1 MSGNTLPVDRD
12 IVVTYPPPIEEAVR
26 AIELLLSGD
35 YTLSRRAMAL
45 LLVQH
50 DEEIEGMVRQREGEQ
65 RFAAIA
71 EHIRWAQEHYR
82 EPLSMV
88 LLAHRQRLAQAIA
101 QQVVHY
107 PPTVS
112 SGVAEWVGRV
122 CMQPLTGIP
131 ILVLVLYFGLYQ
143 FVGVFGGG
151 FLVDLLENRLFGEVI
166 NPFVQHW
173 VTTLIPF
180 APIQELLIGEYG
192 IFTLG
197 ITYAVALILP
207 IVGTF
212 FLMFSILEDSGYF
225 PRLAMLIDRLFKKIG
240 LNGRAVIPMV
250 LGFGCDTMATMV
262 TRILETPRERLIAT
276 FLLALAIPCSAQLGV
291 IMALLTSHPGALLIW
306 ATTLIGVF
314 LLIGWLTAKVL
325 PGTPATFH
333 IEIPPMRMP
342 MLSNVLTKTYSRMHW
357 YFREVFPLFIF
368 ASVVIWVG
376 QMIGLF
382 DLALRALTP
391 IVRLM
396 GLPNEAAS
404 AFLFGFFR
412 RDYGAAGLYHLQ
424 EQGVL
429 NGNQLLVTA
438 VTLTLFLPCIAQFL
452 MMKRERGLKTALAI
466 SAIIFPFA
474 IVVGTVMSLILRVLG
489 VQL

>member
-1 MSGNTLPVDRD
+1 MSVNTFRADS
-12 IVVTYPPPIEEAVR
+12 VVTYPAPIEEAVEAIQNLLSAEYTIHRR
-26 AIELLLSGD
+26 AI
-35 YTLSRRAMAL
+35 AL
-45 LLVQH
+45 LLLQH
-50 DEEIEGMVRQREGEQ
+50 DEEIEGMVRRREGEE
-65 RFAAIA
+65 RFALIA
-71 EHIRWAQEHYR
+71 EQIRRAQSHYR
-82 EPLSMV
+82 EPLAMV
-88 LLAHRQRLAQAIA
+88 LLAHRQRVAQSIA
-101 QQVVHY
+101 QEVVHASH
-107 PPTVS
+107 VS
-112 SGVAEWVGRV
+112 SNGFADWLGRV

-131 ILVLVLYFGLYQ
+131 ILIVVLYYGLYQ

-151 FLVDLLENRLFGEVI
+151 TLVDLLENRLFGELI
-166 NPFVQHW
+166 NPFVTRW
-173 VTTLIPF
+173 VKALIPF
-180 APIQELLIGEYG
+180 APIQELLVGEYG

-291 IMALLTSHPGALLIW
+291 IMALLASHPGALMIW
-306 ATTLIGVF
+306 AGTLISVF
-314 LLIGWLTAKVL
+314 LFIGWLTARVL

-333 IEIPPMRMP
+333 IEIPPMRLP
-342 MLSNVLTKTYSRMHW
+342 SLSNVLLKTYARMHW
-357 YFREVFPLFIF
+357 YFREVFPLFIL

-382 DLALRALTP
+382 DLALRALVPVTH
-391 IVRLM
+391 LL
-396 GLPNEAAS
+396 GLPDESAT

-424 EQGVL
+424 ENGVL
-429 NGNQLLVTA
+429 TGRQLLVSA

-452 MMKRERGLKTALAI
+452 MMKKERGTKTALAI

-474 IVVGTVMSLILRVLG
+474 ITVGAVMNLILQILG

>member
-1 MSGNTLPVDRD
+1 MSVNISPTDRTA
-12 IVVTYPPPIEEAVR
+12 VYPPPIEEAVA
-26 AIELLLSGD
+26 AIEHLLTGH
-35 YTLSRRAMAL
+35 YALSRRAIAL
-45 LLVQH
+45 LLLQH
-50 DEEIEGMVRQREGEQ
+50 DEDIEGMVRRQEGEE

-71 EHIRWAQEHYR
+71 QQVQQAQQHFR
-82 EPLSMV
+82 EPLGIVIM
-88 LLAHRQRLAQAIA
+88 AHRQKVARALTQE
-101 QQVVHY
+101 VVHY
-107 PPTVS
+107 PQHAR
-112 SGVAEWVGRV
+112 SGFADWVGQV

-131 ILVLVLYFGLYQ
+131 ILILVLYFGLYQ

-151 FLVDLLENRLFGEVI
+151 TLVDLLENGLFGNYI
-166 NPFVQHW
+166 NPFLTYWVQRL
-173 VTTLIPF
+173 VPF
-180 APIQELLIGEYG
+180 APIQELLVGEYG
-192 IFTLG
+192 VFTLG
-197 ITYAVALILP
+197 VTYAVALILP

-291 IMALLTSHPGALLIW
+291 IMALLAAHPGALLIW
-306 ATTLIGVF
+306 ASTLVGVF
-314 LLIGWLTAKVL
+314 LFIGWLAARVL

-333 IEIPPMRMP
+333 IEIPPMRLP
-342 MLSNVLTKTYSRMHW
+342 ILANVLTKTYARVHW
-357 YFREVFPLFIF
+357 YFREVFPLFLL
-368 ASVVIWVG
+368 ASVVIWIG
-376 QMIGLF
+376 QVTGLF
-382 DLALRALTP
+382 ELLLQALTP
-391 IVRLM
+391 LVRLM
-396 GLPNEAAS
+396 GLPDEAAS

-424 EQGVL
+424 ESSVL
-429 NGNQLLVTA
+429 NGRQLLVSA
-438 VTLTLFLPCIAQFL
+438 VTLTLFLPCVAQFL

-474 IVVGTVMSLILRVLG
+474 ITVGVLMNLILQWTG
-489 VQL
+489 VEL

>member
-1 MSGNTLPVDRD
+1 MSVNTFPVDR
-12 IVVTYPPPIEEAVR
+12 IATYPPPIEEAVH
-26 AIELLLSGD
+26 AIEALLSKD
-35 YTLSRRAMAL
+35 YTLSRRAVAL
-45 LLVQH
+45 LLLQH
-50 DEEIEGMVRQREGEQ
+50 DEEIEGMVRRREGEE

-71 EHIRWAQEHYR
+71 EHIRRAQEHYR

-88 LLAHRQRLAQAIA
+88 ILAHRQRQAQAIA
-101 QQVVHY
+101 QEVMHY
-107 PPTVS
+107 PLKTG
-112 SGVAEWVGRV
+112 SGLAEWIGRV

-131 ILVLVLYFGLYQ
+131 ILLVVLYFGLYQ

-151 FLVDLLENRLFGEVI
+151 TLVDLLENKLFGEVI
-166 NPFVQHW
+166 NPFVTHW
-173 VTTLIPF
+173 VKVIIPF
-180 APIQELLIGEYG
+180 APVQELLIGEYG

-197 ITYAVALILP
+197 VTYAVALILP

-291 IMALLTSHPGALLIW
+291 IMALLASHPGALLIW
-306 ATTLIGVF
+306 ALTLVGVF
-314 LLIGWLTAKVL
+314 LFIGWLTAKVL

-333 IEIPPMRMP
+333 IEIPPMRLP
-342 MLSNVLTKTYSRMHW
+342 ILSNVLTKTYARMHW
-357 YFREVFPLFIF
+357 YFREVFPLFIL
-368 ASVVIWVG
+368 ASVVIWLG
-376 QMIGLF
+376 QITGLF
-382 DLALRALTP
+382 NLALRALTP
-391 IVRLM
+391 VVRLM
-396 GLPNEAAS
+396 GLPDEAAS

-424 EQGVL
+424 EHGVL
-429 NGNQLLVTA
+429 DGRQLLVTA

-452 MMKRERGLKTALAI
+452 MMKKERGLRTALAI

-474 IVVGTVMSLILRVLG
+474 VTVGTVMSLILRFLG

>member
-1 MSGNTLPVDRD
+1 MSVNTFPADR
-12 IVVTYPPPIEEAVR
+12 IATYPPPIEEAVQ
-26 AIELLLSGD
+26 AIESLLSED
-35 YTLSRRAMAL
+35 YTLARRAIAL
-45 LLVQH
+45 LLLQH
-50 DEEIEGMVRQREGEQ
+50 DEEIEGMVRRHEGEE

-71 EHIRWAQEHYR
+71 EHIRRVQQHYS

-88 LLAHRQRLAQAIA
+88 ILAHRQKQAQAIA
-101 QQVVHY
+101 QEVVRY
-107 PPTVS
+107 PLTT
-112 SGVAEWVGRV
+112 GNGFAEWVGRI

-131 ILVLVLYFGLYQ
+131 ILLLVLYYGLYQ

-151 FLVDLLENRLFGEVI
+151 TLVDLLENKLFGEVI
-166 NPFVQHW
+166 NPFVTHW
-173 VTTLIPF
+173 VKALVPF
-180 APIQELLIGEYG
+180 TPIQELLIGEYG

-197 ITYAVALILP
+197 VTYAVALILP

-291 IMALLTSHPGALLIW
+291 IMALLASHPGALLIW
-306 ATTLIGVF
+306 AITLVVVF
-314 LLIGWLTAKVL
+314 LFIGWLTAKVL

-333 IEIPPMRMP
+333 IEIPPMRLP
-342 MLSNVLTKTYSRMHW
+342 ILSNVLTKTYARMHW
-357 YFREVFPLFIF
+357 YFREVFPLFIL
-368 ASVVIWVG
+368 ASVLIWLG
-376 QMIGLF
+376 QMTGLF

-391 IVRLM
+391 VVRLM
-396 GLPNEAAS
+396 GLPDEAAS

-424 EQGVL
+424 EHGVL
-429 NGNQLLVTA
+429 DGRQLLVTA

-452 MMKRERGLKTALAI
+452 MMKKERGLKTALAI

-474 IVVGTVMSLILRVLG
+474 ITVGTVMSLILRLLG

>member
-1 MSGNTLPVDRD
+1 MEALT
-12 IVVTYPPPIEEAVR
+12 TYPPPIEQKISAVETLLKGDYPLSKR
-26 AIELLLSGD
+26 AI
-35 YTLSRRAMAL
+35 AL
-45 LLVQH
+45 LLLQG
-50 DEEIEGMVRQREGEQ
+50 DEEIEEMVRRREGEQ
-65 RFAAIA
+65 AFTLIA
-71 EHIRWAQEHYR
+71 NQIEQASHNPT
-82 EPLSMV
+82 EPV
-88 LLAHRQRLAQAIA
+88 GVIVAAHRQLVAHSIA
-101 QQVVHY
+101 QEFVQR
-107 PPTVS
+107 PAFTRS
-112 SGVAEWVGRV
+112 SFAEWLGKV
-122 CMQPLTGIP
+122 CMHPVTGIP
-131 ILVLVLYFGLYQ
+131 ILLVVLYFGLYQ

-151 FLVDLLENRLFGEVI
+151 TLVDLLENGLFGNYI
-166 NPFVQHW
+166 NPFLTYWVQR
-173 VTTLIPF
+173 VIPF
-180 APIQELLIGEYG
+180 EPLQELFVGEYG

-197 ITYAVALILP
+197 VTYAVALILP

-291 IMALLTSHPGALLIW
+291 IMALLAAHPNALLIW
-306 ATTLIGVF
+306 STTLVAVF
-314 LLIGWLTAKVL
+314 LFIGWLTAKVL

-333 IEIPPMRMP
+333 MEIPPMRLP
-342 MLSNVLTKTYSRMHW
+342 MLSNVLIKTYARMHW
-357 YFREVFPLFIF
+357 YFREVFPLFLI

-376 QMIGLF
+376 QVTGLF

-391 IVRLM
+391 VVRIM
-396 GLPNEAAS
+396 GLPDQTAS

-424 EQGVL
+424 EQGIL
-429 NGNQLLVTA
+429 NGRQLLVTA
-438 VTLTLFLPCIAQFL
+438 TTLTLFLPCVAQFL

-474 IVVGTVMSLILRVLG
+474 IFVGTVMSWILRGLG
-489 VQL
+489 VEL

>member
-1 MSGNTLPVDRD
+1 MATLAL
-12 IVVTYPPPIEEAVR
+12 YPQPIER
-26 AIELLLSGD
+26 AIVEIEAQLSCD
-35 YTLSRRAMAL
+35 YPLGKRAIAL
-45 LLVQH
+45 LLLQG
-50 DEEIEGMVRQREGEQ
+50 DEEIEQIVRQQEGEERLSTIQ
-65 RFAAIA
+65 SRISQLQAHLSEPVGIAI
-71 EHIRWAQEHYR
+71 
-82 EPLSMV
+82 V
-88 LLAHRQRLAQAIA
+88 AHRQQAAYLIAREHTQRPAIA
-101 QQVVHY
+101 R
-107 PPTVS
+107 
-112 SGVAEWVGRV
+112 GGIGEWVGRV
-122 CMQPLTGIP
+122 CMHPVTGIP
-131 ILVLVLYFGLYQ
+131 ILLAVLYFGLYQ

-151 FLVDLLENRLFGEVI
+151 TLVDLLENGLFGNYV
-166 NPFVQHW
+166 NPFLAYWVQRL
-173 VTTLIPF
+173 VPF
-180 APIQELLIGEYG
+180 EPIQQLLVGEYG

-197 ITYAVALILP
+197 VTYAVALILP

-291 IMALLTSHPGALLIW
+291 IMALLAAHPTALLIW
-306 ATTLIGVF
+306 GFTLVGVF
-314 LLIGWLTAKVL
+314 LFIGWLTTKVL

-333 IEIPPMRMP
+333 MEIPPMRLP
-342 MLSNVLTKTYSRMHW
+342 LLSNVLIKTYARMHW
-357 YFREVFPLFIF
+357 YFREVLPLFIL
-368 ASVVIWVG
+368 ASVVIWLG
-376 QMIGLF
+376 QITGLF
-382 DLALRALTP
+382 DLALHALVP
-391 IVRLM
+391 IVQMM
-396 GLPNEAAS
+396 GLPEQTAS

-429 NGNQLLVTA
+429 DGRQLLVTA
-438 VTLTLFLPCIAQFL
+438 TTLTLFLPCIAQFL

-474 IVVGTVMSLILRVLG
+474 IFAGTVMSWVLKWLG
-489 VQL
+489 VNL

>member
-1 MSGNTLPVDRD
+1 MSVNTFPVDK
-12 IVVTYPPPIEEAVR
+12 VATYPPPIEAAVD
-26 AIELLLSGD
+26 AIEALLSEE
-35 YTLSRRAMAL
+35 YTLSRRAVAL
-45 LLVQH
+45 LLLQH
-50 DEEIEGMVRQREGEQ
+50 DEEIEGMVRRREGEE

-71 EHIRWAQEHYR
+71 EHIQKAQEHYH

-88 LLAHRQRLAQAIA
+88 ILAHRQKQAQAIA
-101 QQVVHY
+101 QEVVRY
-107 PPTVS
+107 PLKTS
-112 SGVAEWVGRV
+112 SGLAEWIGRV

-131 ILVLVLYFGLYQ
+131 ILLLVLYYGLYQ

-151 FLVDLLENRLFGEVI
+151 TLVDLLENRLFGEVI
-166 NPFVQHW
+166 NPFITHW
-173 VTTLIPF
+173 VKALIPF
-180 APIQELLIGEYG
+180 TPIQELLIGEYG

-291 IMALLTSHPGALLIW
+291 IMALLASHPGALLIW
-306 ATTLIGVF
+306 ATTLVGVF

-342 MLSNVLTKTYSRMHW
+342 ILSNVLTKTYARMHW
-357 YFREVFPLFIF
+357 YFREVFPLFIL
-368 ASVVIWVG
+368 ASVLIWLG
-376 QMIGLF
+376 QMTGLF
-382 DLALRALTP
+382 DLALRVLTP
-391 IVRLM
+391 VVRLM
-396 GLPNEAAS
+396 GLPDEAAS

-412 RDYGAAGLYHLQ
+412 RDYGAAGLYRLQ
-424 EQGVL
+424 EHGVL
-429 NGNQLLVTA
+429 DGRQLLVTA

-452 MMKRERGLKTALAI
+452 MMKKERGLKTALAI

-474 IVVGTVMSLILRVLG
+474 ITVGTMMSLILRLLG

>member
-1 MSGNTLPVDRD
+1 MSVNTFPVDK
-12 IVVTYPPPIEEAVR
+12 VVTYPPPIEEAVD
-26 AIELLLSGD
+26 AIEALLSKE
-35 YTLSRRAMAL
+35 YTLSRRAVAL
-45 LLVQH
+45 LLLQH
-50 DEEIEGMVRQREGEQ
+50 DEEIEGMVRRREGEE
-65 RFAAIA
+65 RFALIA
-71 EHIRWAQEHYR
+71 EHIRRAQEHYR

-88 LLAHRQRLAQAIA
+88 ILAHRQRVAQAIA
-101 QQVVHY
+101 QEVVHY
-107 PPTVS
+107 PPTTS
-112 SGVAEWVGRV
+112 SGFAEWVGRV

-131 ILVLVLYFGLYQ
+131 ILLLVLYYGLYQ

-151 FLVDLLENRLFGEVI
+151 VLVDLLENRLFGNYI
-166 NPFVQHW
+166 NPFITHW
-173 VTTLIPF
+173 VKTLIPF

-291 IMALLTSHPGALLIW
+291 IMALLASHPGALLIW
-306 ATTLIGVF
+306 AMTLISVF
-314 LLIGWLTAKVL
+314 LLIGWLTARVL

-333 IEIPPMRMP
+333 IEIPPMRLP
-342 MLSNVLTKTYSRMHW
+342 ILSNVLTKTYARMHW
-357 YFREVFPLFIF
+357 YFREVFPLFIL
-368 ASVVIWVG
+368 ASVVIWLG
-376 QMIGLF
+376 QITGLF
-382 DLALRALTP
+382 DIALRALTP
-391 IVRLM
+391 VVRLM
-396 GLPNEAAS
+396 GLPDEAAS

-424 EQGVL
+424 EHGVL
-429 NGNQLLVTA
+429 NGQQLLVTA

-452 MMKRERGLKTALAI
+452 MMKKERGLKTALTI

-474 IVVGTVMSLILRVLG
+474 IAVGTVMSLVLRLLG

>member
-1 MSGNTLPVDRD
+1 MSANISPLDR
-12 IVVTYPPPIEEAVR
+12 IATYPPPIEEAVR
-26 AIELLLSGD
+26 AIEDLLSDG
-35 YTLSRRAMAL
+35 YTLSRRAIAL
-45 LLVQH
+45 LLLQH
-50 DEEIEGMVRQREGEQ
+50 DEEIEGTVRRREGEE
-65 RFAAIA
+65 RFALIA
-71 EHIRWAQEHYR
+71 EHIHRAQAHYR
-82 EPLSMV
+82 EPLGMV
-88 LLAHRQRLAQAIA
+88 ILAHRQRQAQAIA
-101 QQVVHY
+101 QEVVRH
-107 PPTVS
+107 PLKTG
-112 SGVAEWVGRV
+112 SGIAEWVGRV

-131 ILVLVLYFGLYQ
+131 ILLLVLYYGLYQ

-151 FLVDLLENRLFGEVI
+151 TLVDWLENGLFGTYI
-166 NPFVQHW
+166 NPFVTLW
-173 VTTLIPF
+173 VKRLIPF
-180 APIQELLIGEYG
+180 TPVQELFVGEYG

-197 ITYAVALILP
+197 VTYAVALILP

-240 LNGRAVIPMV
+240 LNGRAVIPIV

-291 IMALLTSHPGALLIW
+291 IMALLASHPGALLIW
-306 ATTLIGVF
+306 ALTLISVF

-333 IEIPPMRMP
+333 IEIPPMRLP
-342 MLSNVLTKTYSRMHW
+342 ILSNVLTKTYARMHW
-357 YFREVFPLFIF
+357 YFREVFPLFIL
-368 ASVVIWVG
+368 ASVVIWLG
-376 QMIGLF
+376 QITGLF
-382 DLALRALTP
+382 DLALHALTP
-391 IVRLM
+391 VVRLM
-396 GLPNEAAS
+396 GLPDATAS

-424 EQGVL
+424 ENGVL
-429 NGNQLLVTA
+429 NGQQLLVTA

-452 MMKRERGLKTALAI
+452 MMKKERGLKTALTI

-474 IVVGTVMSLILRVLG
+474 IAVGTVMSLILRLSG
-489 VQL
+489 VEL

>member
-1 MSGNTLPVDRD
+1 MSANIFPVDR
-12 IVVTYPPPIEEAVR
+12 IATYPPPIEEAVD
-26 AIELLLSGD
+26 AIKALLSER
-35 YTLSRRAMAL
+35 YTLSRRAVAL
-45 LLVQH
+45 LLLQH
-50 DEEIEGMVRQREGEQ
+50 DEEIEGMVRRREGEE

-71 EHIRWAQEHYR
+71 EHIRRAQEHYP

-88 LLAHRQRLAQAIA
+88 ILAYRQKQAQAIA
-101 QQVVHY
+101 QEVVHY
-107 PPTVS
+107 PLKTS
-112 SGVAEWVGRV
+112 SGFAEWVGRV

-131 ILVLVLYFGLYQ
+131 ILLLVLYYGLYQ

-151 FLVDLLENRLFGEVI
+151 TLVDLLENGLFGNYI
-166 NPFVQHW
+166 NPFVTHW
-173 VTTLIPF
+173 VKMLIPF
-180 APIQELLIGEYG
+180 VPIQELFIGEYG

-197 ITYAVALILP
+197 VTYAVALILP

-212 FLMFSILEDSGYF
+212 FLMFSVLEDSGYF

-291 IMALLTSHPGALLIW
+291 IMALLASHPGALLIW
-306 ATTLIGVF
+306 AWTLVGVF
-314 LLIGWLTAKVL
+314 LLIGWLTARVL

-333 IEIPPMRMP
+333 IEIPPMRLP
-342 MLSNVLTKTYSRMHW
+342 ILSNVLTKTYARMYW
-357 YFREVFPLFIF
+357 YFREVFPLFLL
-368 ASVVIWVG
+368 ASVVIWLG
-376 QMIGLF
+376 QLTGLF
-382 DLALRALTP
+382 DIALRVLTP
-391 IVRLM
+391 VVRLM
-396 GLPNEAAS
+396 GLPDEAAS

-424 EQGVL
+424 EHGVL
-429 NGNQLLVTA
+429 NGRQLLVTA

-452 MMKRERGLKTALAI
+452 MMKKERGLKTALTI

-474 IVVGTVMSLILRVLG
+474 ITVGTVMSLILRLLG
-489 VQL
+489 VPL

>member
-1 MSGNTLPVDRD
+1 MSLNIFPIER
-12 IVVTYPPPIEEAVR
+12 IITYPTPIEEAVG
-26 AIELLLSGD
+26 AIEATLQAD
-35 YTLSRRAMAL
+35 YTLSRRAIAL
-45 LLVQH
+45 LLLQN
-50 DEEIEGMVRQREGEQ
+50 DEEIEGMVRRREGEQ
-65 RFAAIA
+65 RFATIA
-71 EHIRWAQEHYR
+71 EHIRQAQAHYR

-88 LLAHRQRLAQAIA
+88 ILAYRQKVAHALAQE
-101 QQVVHY
+101 VVHY
-107 PPTVS
+107 PPKTT
-112 SGVAEWVGRV
+112 SGFAEWLGRV
-122 CMQPLTGIP
+122 CMQPLTGLP
-131 ILVLVLYFGLYQ
+131 ILLLVLYFGLYK
-143 FVGVFGGG
+143 FVGEFGGG
-151 FLVDLLENRLFGEVI
+151 TLVDLLENKLFGEHI
-166 NPFVQHW
+166 NPFLTHW
-173 VTTLIPF
+173 VKTLIPF
-180 APIQELLIGEYG
+180 APIQELLVGEYG

-250 LGFGCDTMATMV
+250 LGFGCDTMATLV

-291 IMALLTSHPGALLIW
+291 IMALLASHPGALLIW
-306 ATTLIGVF
+306 TVTLVAVF

-325 PGTPATFH
+325 PGTAATFH
-333 IEIPPMRMP
+333 MEIPPMRLP
-342 MLSNVLTKTYSRMHW
+342 ILSNVLTKTYARMHW
-357 YFREVFPLFIF
+357 YFREVFPLFIL

-376 QMIGLF
+376 QMTGLF
-382 DLALRALTP
+382 DLALRILTP
-391 IVRLM
+391 VVHLL
-396 GLPNEAAS
+396 GLPDEAAS

-424 EQGVL
+424 EHSVL
-429 NGNQLLVTA
+429 NGRQLLVSA

-474 IVVGTVMSLILRVLG
+474 ITVGTVMNLILQVLG
-489 VQL
+489 VRL